1 MICFF
6 ISKIFSEPFVSID
19 ELLRKMPRYNMG
31 QTAADFEFRWRHWQ
45 TEVIARIDEGFI
57 FHKYFWYKLR
67 FFTFTKKNNFY
78 FLWFIGE
85 FATSQQLGMIA
96 KVLAGDDSTFKE
108 EVYVYNV
115 SKCHRCLFRIP
126 FYLKI

>member
-45 TEVIARIDEGFI
+45 TEVIARIDEGLI
-57 FHKYFWYKLR
+57 FHKYF
-67 FFTFTKKNNFY
+67 
-78 FLWFIGE
+78 
-85 FATSQQLGMIA
+85 
-96 KVLAGDDSTFKE
+96 
-108 EVYVYNV
+108 
-115 SKCHRCLFRIP
+115 
-126 FYLKI
+126 

>member
-1 MICFF
+1 MLIFFFKMICFF

-57 FHKYFWYKLR
+57 FQKYF
-67 FFTFTKKNNFY
+67 
-78 FLWFIGE
+78 
-85 FATSQQLGMIA
+85 
-96 KVLAGDDSTFKE
+96 
-108 EVYVYNV
+108 
-115 SKCHRCLFRIP
+115 
-126 FYLKI
+126 